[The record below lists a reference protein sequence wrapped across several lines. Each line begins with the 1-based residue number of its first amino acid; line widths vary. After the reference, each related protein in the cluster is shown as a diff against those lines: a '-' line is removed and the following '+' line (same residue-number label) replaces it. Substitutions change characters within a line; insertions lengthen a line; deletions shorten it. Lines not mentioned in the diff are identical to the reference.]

1 MLLKESWVHVT
12 DNTNIRWVKLFHLY
26 KGFHRK
32 VTKTSFFVKA
42 SARVVEPPR
51 VEYKGFK
58 YKYSVKGDICRL
70 LLVRVAKKNT
80 SSSFFTIQF
89 PSNEAIII
97 KKKTNPGSK
106 FLNGPISRIA
116 SQRRKL
122 LTLFKKTI

>member
-32 VTKTSFFVKA
+32 STTVSFFVKS

-58 YKYSVKGDICRL
+58 YKYSIKGDICRL
-70 LLVRVAKKNT
+70 LLVRVSRMNT
-80 SSSFFTIQF
+80 SKSFFTTKF
-89 PSNEAIII
+89 PSNEGVVV
-97 KKKTNPGSK
+97 KKKQNASSK
-106 FLNGPISRIA
+106 FLNGPTSRV
-116 SQRRKL
+116 SLKRRK
-122 LTLFKKTI
+122 